1 MRDQYQYFCRWRR
14 GHGRGP
20 GSSTGTMGSQYENQE
35 IIRSRKSVRSTNVN
49 HGAVRGLWG
58 GLVVGEFNQMKVN
71 QILKVKS

>member
-1 MRDQYQYFCRWRR
+1 MEGVLDPVQEPWGLSTRTKK
-14 GHGRGP
+14 
-20 GSSTGTMGSQYENQE
+20 SSGVENQ
-35 IIRSRKSVRSTNVN
+35 TNVN